1 VSGWGDD
8 LKDTAQEAGGDADAE
23 RDPLSDLI
31 KRVKDD
37 LGAPFEPEV
46 IKVVADCADCADRAD
61 ENSRKSLVEV
71 LLRIVSAT
79 ELFHA
84 PDETPYAD
92 ITVEN
97 RRETWPV
104 KSRGFERWLV
114 REFLNAEGG
123 APSKETLTS
132 ALRTIEANAHF
143 DGPERDVFVRVGGHG
158 GRIYLDLADK
168 DWRVVE
174 IDASGWRII
183 CYADAP
189 VRFRRARSVAPLP
202 EPVEGGSVEELKR
215 FVNVASEHDFILLA
229 SHMLATFRDV
239 GPYPVLAFTGEHGA
253 AKSTAAR
260 IVKMLTDPNSTP
272 LRSLPRDDRDLFI
285 AATHQRVLAFD
296 NLSGLPNRMSD
307 AFCRLATGGGFATRT
322 LYENDE
328 ETVFTAGAVAA
339 FCCRFSSASNPRT
352 RMFTTSVMRLGWR
365 CGGGKPARPWRR
377 WA

>member
-1 VSGWGDD
+1 MSGWGDD

-46 IKVVADCADCADRAD
+46 IEALADLKRSRPADYERLRADLSKQHVRVAQLDKVVADCADCADRAD

-158 GRIYLDLADK
+158 GRSYLDLADK

-239 GPYPVLAFTGEHGA
+239 GPYPVLAFTGVPQSWESV
-253 AKSTAAR
+253 KRSMSTLPVPR
-260 IVKMLTDPNSTP
+260 ST
-272 LRSLPRDDRDLFI
+272 
-285 AATHQRVLAFD
+285 
-296 NLSGLPNRMSD
+296 
-307 AFCRLATGGGFATRT
+307 
-322 LYENDE
+322 
-328 ETVFTAGAVAA
+328 
-339 FCCRFSSASNPRT
+339 FSSQTELP
-352 RMFTTSVMRLGWR
+352 
-365 CGGGKPARPWRR
+365 KE
-377 WA
+377 